1 MCLIFDIACSRVNA
15 EKQAI
20 SHKQQTL
27 LLNVPLL
34 FYHASLV
41 VVVVVAAAIVL
52 HVFNK
57 VTFSSTQG
65 LYFVLTFTQV
75 DL

>member
-41 VVVVVAAAIVL
+41 VVVAAEIVL

>member
-41 VVVVVAAAIVL
+41 VVVVAAAIVL

>member
-34 FYHASLV
+34 FYHASLD
-41 VVVVVAAAIVL
+41 VVAAAIVL